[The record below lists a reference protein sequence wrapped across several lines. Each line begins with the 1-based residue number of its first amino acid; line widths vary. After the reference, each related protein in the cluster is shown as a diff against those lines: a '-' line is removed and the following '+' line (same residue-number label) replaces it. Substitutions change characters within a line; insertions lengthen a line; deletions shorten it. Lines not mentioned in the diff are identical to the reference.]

1 MWLFPRGVSTNN
13 DYTRWFSRRDPT
25 WSPNIGGHDSNLWV
39 WGHVSTI
46 RTKNCQA
53 KGLLFAK
60 KIDGTDP
67 TQHNLNKSWSD
78 FLVSP
83 AVFFNHLNSNHLHD
97 KPTNQ
102 LETSSRWLNHPLWT
116 KMRRS
121 NWIISG
127 RGENK
132 QKNKN
137 HHLVTWNWSPEYDWG
152 ISWIF
157 FCEREWGNQWKKKVQ
172 WFAHR
177 APGKI
182 PQTSPNPHKEIP
194 S

>member
-1 MWLFPRGVSTNN
+1 MWCPPWICRAKRGLIQNHALAKSLTKKGPLGMGFPPPGNNHISPQPLAFLSRWFSGFLKVGYVIVPQRASTNN

-83 AVFFNHLNSNHLHD
+83 AVFFLITWISI
-97 KPTNQ
+97 TFMTIQ
-102 LETSSRWLNHPLWT
+102 LETSSRWLNHPF
-116 KMRRS
+116 
-121 NWIISG
+121 
-127 RGENK
+127 E
-132 QKNKN
+132 KNAEVKLD
-137 HHLVTWNWSPEYDWG
+137 H
-152 ISWIF
+152 F
-157 FCEREWGNQWKKKVQ
+157 R
-172 WFAHR
+172 
-177 APGKI
+177 
-182 PQTSPNPHKEIP
+182 
-194 S
+194 